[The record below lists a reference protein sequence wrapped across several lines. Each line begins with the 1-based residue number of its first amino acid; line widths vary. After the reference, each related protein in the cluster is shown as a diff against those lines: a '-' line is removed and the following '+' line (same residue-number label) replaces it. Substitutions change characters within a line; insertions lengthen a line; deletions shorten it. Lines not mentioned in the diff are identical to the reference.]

1 MDLGYFSLWCQF
13 PAFKIRI
20 VLIVADTPEN
30 GVEIVTG
37 GAIDVAPEK
46 GAVLRQTG
54 MLFDRFRSCGN
65 PSVRVGPHMNDITF
79 HVDEIRVAAPEG
91 AEQGIS
97 QDHTGSLP

>member
-54 MLFDRFRSCGN
+54 MLFDMIFLLSRFLDRPGLAAWL
-65 PSVRVGPHMNDITF
+65 
-79 HVDEIRVAAPEG
+79 IRVPVLSL
-91 AEQGIS
+91 S
-97 QDHTGSLP
+97 QDFIPNLP